1 MISIRRV
8 PLDSDLLPDIL
19 QLDRETLPEAKPALN
34 TDWWGAYWGHFDDLV
49 AYAGGRA
56 LPSGAYFLS
65 RAGVLESHR
74 GQRLQLK
81 LIRARVR
88 FARAQGFPRIVT
100 YTVPHNAPHN
110 APSMNSLIHAGFR
123 TYDPDVYWAGES
135 VVYWRWVAR

>member
-8 PLDSDLLPDIL
+8 PLDSDLLPEIL
-19 QLDRETLPEAKPALN
+19 ELDRETLPESKPSPD
-34 TDWWGAYWGHFDDLV
+34 TDWWGAYDGHDLV

-88 FARAQGFPRIVT
+88 LARAQGFGRIVT
-100 YTVPHNAPHN
+100 YTVPHNAP
-110 APSMNSLIHAGFR
+110 SMNSLIRAGFR
-123 TYDPDVYWAGES
+123 TYDPEVYWAGES